1 MKTIRICVISFML
14 LSILSCNSDKVVFQN
29 YKVFNKNQWHAD
41 SVVKFSFLNTDSLS
55 QHEIE
60 LKIRHTVDYEYRNLF
75 LFYQND
81 IKTDTLEV
89 LLADKRGKWYVK
101 GIGDIREVSVIVERQ
116 KFNNKKEIKYVL
128 EQAMRYGKKEKIIR
142 LHNLNSIGLRII
154 KKNK

>member
-1 MKTIRICVISFML
+1 MKIIKICVISFVL
-14 LSILSCNSDKVVFQN
+14 LSFLSCSSDKVVFQN
-29 YKVFNKNQWHAD
+29 YKAFNKNQWHGD
-41 SVVKFSFLNTDSLS
+41 SVVKFSFLNTDTLS

-75 LFYQND
+75 LFYQNE

-89 LLADKRGKWYVK
+89 LLADKRGKWYGK

-142 LHNLNSIGLRII
+142 LQNLNSIGLRII

>member
-1 MKTIRICVISFML
+1 MKTIKTCVISFVL
-14 LSILSCNSDKVVFQN
+14 FGFLSCSSDKVVFQN
-29 YKVFNKNQWHAD
+29 YKAFNKNQWHAD
-41 SVVKFSFLNTDSLS
+41 SLVKFNFLNADTLN

-75 LFYQND
+75 LFYQNET
-81 IKTDTLEV
+81 KTDTLEV
-89 LLADKRGKWYVK
+89 LLADKRGKWYGK
-101 GIGDIREVSVIVERQ
+101 GIGDIREVSVIIERL

-142 LHNLNSIGLRII
+142 LQNLNSIGLRII

>member
-1 MKTIRICVISFML
+1 MKTINICVISFVL
-14 LSILSCNSDKVVFQN
+14 LSFLSCSSDKVVFQN
-29 YKVFNKNQWHAD
+29 YKAFNKNQWHVD
-41 SVVKFSFLNTDSLS
+41 SVIKFSFLNTDTLS

-75 LFYQND
+75 LFYQD
-81 IKTDTLEV
+81 EIKTDTLEV
-89 LLADKRGKWYVK
+89 LLADKRGKWYGK

-142 LHNLNSIGLRII
+142 LQNLNSIGLRII

>member
-1 MKTIRICVISFML
+1 MKIIKTCVISFML
-14 LSILSCNSDKVVFQN
+14 LSFSSCSSDKVVFQN
-29 YKVFNKNQWHAD
+29 YKAFNKNQWYAD
-41 SVVKFSFLNTDSLS
+41 SVVKFSFLNTDTIN

-75 LFYQND
+75 LFYQNE
-81 IKTDTLEV
+81 IKIDTIEV
-89 LLADKRGKWYVK
+89 LLADKRGNWYGK

-128 EQAMRYGKKEKIIR
+128 EQAMRYGKKEKISR
-142 LHNLNSIGLRII
+142 LQNLNSIGLRII

>member
-1 MKTIRICVISFML
+1 M
-14 LSILSCNSDKVVFQN
+14 
-29 YKVFNKNQWHAD
+29 
-41 SVVKFSFLNTDSLS
+41 VKFSFLNTDTLS

-75 LFYQND
+75 LFYQNE

-89 LLADKRGKWYVK
+89 LLADKRGKWYGK

-142 LHNLNSIGLRII
+142 LQNLNSIGLRII

>member
-1 MKTIRICVISFML
+1 MKIIKTCVISFVLFSL
-14 LSILSCNSDKVVFQN
+14 LSCSSDKVVFQN
-29 YKVFNKNQWHAD
+29 YKVFNKNQWHSD
-41 SVVKFSFLNTDSLS
+41 SVVKFSFLNTDTLN

-75 LFYQND
+75 LFYQNE
-81 IKTDTLEV
+81 IKTDTIEV
-89 LLADKRGKWYVK
+89 LLADKRGKWYGK
-101 GIGDIREVSVIVERQ
+101 GIGDIREVSVIIERL

-142 LHNLNSIGLRII
+142 LQNLNSIGLRII